1 MTSYPQQ
8 TQQQNTKCKYCNI
21 QGLEWF
27 KNTEGQN
34 RLRYVS
40 DKQPHTR
47 EECDNIKNRVA
58 GFSFAE
64 VLQKHKGQST
74 QISDSVVHKDYDQQT
89 QQPQPHEGITALD
102 RVVLADIL
110 RGIGDLRDKLN
121 SIESS
126 INGIKELMWQIPEI
140 KEYVQANVAKSF
152 VSAKQQLENNNSSNQ
167 KDWNKDDPKGFIDPD
182 ERKKVDQILKP
193 DT

>member
-1 MTSYPQQ
+1 MSYQQ
-8 TQQQNTKCKYCNI
+8 SQSQQNQKCKYCNI

-27 KNTEGQN
+27 KNDQGQN
-34 RLRYVS
+34 RLRFVS

-64 VLQKHKGQST
+64 VLQKHKAVSTQPT
-74 QISDSVVHKDYDQQT
+74 QISDSVVRKEETQT
-89 QQPQPHEGITALD
+89 QPSGRSQLESVAI
-102 RVVLADIL
+102 ADIL
-110 RGIGDLRDKLN
+110 RVVGELRDKLI
-121 SIESS
+121 SLEAS
-126 INGIKELMWQIPEI
+126 INGIKELMWQIPEV

-152 VSAKQQLENNNSSNQ
+152 VSAHEQYKKDTSNIDT
-167 KDWNKDDPKGFIDPD
+167 KIIDPE

-193 DT
+193 ET